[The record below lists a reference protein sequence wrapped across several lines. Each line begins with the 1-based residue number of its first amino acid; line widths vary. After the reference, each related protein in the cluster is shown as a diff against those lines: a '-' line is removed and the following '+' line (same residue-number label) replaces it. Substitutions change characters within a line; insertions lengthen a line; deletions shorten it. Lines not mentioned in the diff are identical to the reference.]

1 MERKAWFDKYGEY
14 ALKEGVPSQDG
25 SIIGGYR
32 YGGNS
37 FEIYERVFGTMNPFA
52 EKLEDDG
59 KDQFGSMFAASFGA
73 TNTNYLPAPKDI
85 KVTLECTL

>member
-1 MERKAWFDKYGEY
+1 
-14 ALKEGVPSQDG
+14 
-25 SIIGGYR
+25 
-32 YGGNS
+32 
-37 FEIYERVFGTMNPFA
+37 MNPFA

-85 KVTLECTL
+85 KVTLECTLQEFYNGCMKKVSYERKKLLHDGKTART